1 MITSSPSDAQ
11 YHSGDV
17 DKQIIIRDY
26 ASQVQ
31 DSQIPRILT
40 KKGRE
45 NYMDKEIW
53 KIPKEVMHLLKDQR
67 FLQGGERAWV
77 RERVFV
83 ETYEGDRPMCKRQI
97 DKKITEISLGL
108 QIYWLD
114 YKNVIF
120 RYLRK
125 GKEIKLEI
133 QAGITSKRTTYVLL
147 SVFLL
152 AEEV

>member
-1 MITSSPSDAQ
+1 M
-11 YHSGDV
+11 
-17 DKQIIIRDY
+17 
-26 ASQVQ
+26 
-31 DSQIPRILT
+31 
-40 KKGRE
+40 
-45 NYMDKEIW
+45 
-53 KIPKEVMHLLKDQR
+53 
-67 FLQGGERAWV
+67 

-125 GKEIKLEI
+125 GKERKLEI
-133 QAGITSKRTTYVLL
+133 
-147 SVFLL
+147 
-152 AEEV
+152 